1 MMTIEQTN
9 TNASKQTVV
18 KEEEE
23 EEEEVED
30 KFYMKKAKRSFSRI
44 IK

>member
-9 TNASKQTVV
+9 TNALKQTVV

-30 KFYMKKAKRSFSRI
+30 KF
-44 IK
+44 

>member
-23 EEEEVED
+23 EEEVED
-30 KFYMKKAKRSFSRI
+30 KF
-44 IK
+44 

>member
-9 TNASKQTVV
+9 TNAFQQTVV

-30 KFYMKKAKRSFSRI
+30 KF
-44 IK
+44 